1 LIADALLV
9 RGIEVREISNASRTR
24 LHALTPWAQ
33 VNGTQVSYPGDG
45 SGMRIEA
52 SRTARVPG

>member
-1 LIADALLV
+1 MLVV

-24 LHALTPWAQ
+24 LHTLTPWAQ
-33 VNGTQVSYPGDG
+33 VNGTQVSYPGDE